1 MARPIGPKKVQRY
14 SLEFKLK
21 AVKLSQVPGVGVQA
35 VAEALEIHPFML
47 SRWRKEAR
55 DGRLRGRVSVPKAP
69 PWEHHL
75 VVIPKQHVR
84 NLVDVEDPALLA
96 ELFQAVIAVIRHKG
110 FGASNFK
117 VITNGGSYQSNQ
129 HLHIHIVSGRPL
141 DPDGSAAKG
150 ELAV

>member
-21 AVKLSQVPGVGVQA
+21 AVKLSQMPGVEVQA

-69 PWEHHL
+69 PAPSAKAVKRYQALRRAHTLLQEEH
-75 VVIPKQHVR
+75 
-84 NLVDVEDPALLA
+84 ALLKK
-96 ELFQAVIAVIRHKG
+96 LIR
-110 FGASNFK
+110 F
-117 VITNGGSYQSNQ
+117 T
-129 HLHIHIVSGRPL
+129 
-141 DPDGSAAKG
+141 SARKATSSRSSRKNDDD
-150 ELAV
+150 LA